1 MCHLADAPQELI
13 NTTTGAVEKH
23 TTQTLYGTRMWA
35 GRCTSPLLFA
45 GLYEDTESGW
55 AYSRFRYYN
64 PAFSAGNAQNPFG
77 LAPRLASAQRY
88 VDYTTHWV
96 DALGLMTHKA
106 AHGMPPSA
114 PHPIYDGHRVNGE
127 FMGQSS
133 LIRDG
138 MSLQSEYSE
147 TMSALGYE
155 TNRSLPNSNQRPDAY
170 RINEDNFVT
179 EVRELK
185 PDTPTGRRAGAA
197 QLQKYETIANQ
208 NNARVSEATGKPA
221 PTVSSYADFYTVE
234 NGNFIFKLGK

>member
-1 MCHLADAPQELI
+1 M
-13 NTTTGAVEKH
+13 
-23 TTQTLYGTRMWA
+23 
-35 GRCTSPLLFA
+35 FA
-45 GLYEDTESGW
+45 GQYEDAESGW
-55 AYSRFRYYN
+55 AYNRFRYYN
-64 PAFSAGNAQNPFG
+64 PTLGAYNAQDPLG
-77 LAPRLASAQRY
+77 LAPRLASAQGY
-88 VDYTTHWV
+88 VDHAAHWV
-96 DALGLMTHKA
+96 DVLGLMAHKA
-106 AHGMPPSA
+106 TRGMHPSA

-133 LIRDG
+133 LTRDG
-138 MSLQSEYSE
+138 MSAHAEYSE
-147 TMSALGYE
+147 TMKPLGYE